1 MTAPAPVPQT
11 RRRRWPLVA
20 VIVISL
26 GALGAAHSPLMALD
40 EVEVLGASRADV
52 AAVVEGAGIG
62 AGALLLWID
71 AGSLEAAVRAEP
83 WIADVRVDR
92 ILPNR
97 LVVEVIEHQPVL
109 WIEGVLNWMLVAR
122 DGTVLEVALDPSP
135 GLLRAA
141 LAFPDREPG
150 DQPVDPLWGEVV
162 EMALV
167 LADDLG
173 GTMALETRGSEMWT
187 EVFGHQVRLGFPIDL
202 ADKARTLRALFSEEL
217 AEGAVVD
224 VSSPL
229 RPAIVPP
236 EIQVDV
242 EPSDG
247 QG

>member
-1 MTAPAPVPQT
+1 MTAPPQAVE
-11 RRRRWPLVA
+11 RRRRKWPLFL
-20 VIVISL
+20 VIAISV
-26 GALGAAHSPLMALD
+26 GALGAVHSPLMAID
-40 EVEVLGASRADV
+40 EVEVLGANRADV
-52 AAVVEGAGIG
+52 AGVVEGLGVG
-62 AGALLLWID
+62 PGALLLWID
-71 AGSLEAAVRAEP
+71 TGSIESAVRSEP

-122 DGTVLEVALDPSP
+122 DGTVLDVATEPTA

-141 LAFPDREPG
+141 LAFPDRDPG

-173 GTMALETRGSEMWT
+173 GTITLEMRGSEMWT
-187 EVFGHQVRLGFPIDL
+187 AVFGHEVRLGFPIDL
-202 ADKARTLRALFSEEL
+202 ADKARTLRAMFSDDIPD
-217 AEGAVVD
+217 GAVVD

-229 RPAIVPP
+229 RPAVVPA
-236 EIQVDV
+236 EIQEDV